1 MPWFR
6 RKINIEQIGTDA
18 DLVLFPDTN
27 FFYHC
32 HPVEQ
37 LDWSELKHVDD
48 VYLVVS
54 HPVQRE
60 IDGHKNKGS
69 DRRSKKARAT
79 ASRLL
84 KILRDP
90 DKEFV
95 ARESGPRVHLVVKKE
110 LKPSDKPDR
119 RLDMHERDDQ
129 LAAIAQQYA
138 STFKKQDVR
147 ILTLDSGP
155 VASAHMLG
163 LKEHV
168 IPKVWKLDPELD
180 VGEKEL
186 LRLTT
191 ELNRLKK
198 AEPSFEFAFADLRSD
213 SAVDTINIDVVHYDP
228 LTDDQVSAL
237 MDDIQSL
244 YPKATEFG
252 EKSKSPK
259 FPEDAYFSIGK
270 VWEPASDERIE
281 QYASDYDEWLEKCR
295 ILFENFNESLNRAQT
310 APGFFSII
318 NNVGT
323 RPAKDALI
331 EISVSDGMQLC
342 VPFYGDEDDKPA
354 TPVIPKPPS
363 PPDGQWVSA
372 LFGIDGEAR
381 RIIQH
386 DTRLVQ
392 DFLRGG
398 IHGTH
403 FHSPPLPD
411 ITRPKARDPN
421 GFFYKP
427 DRPTLPTKTVTLECA
442 QWRHS
447 IGPEE
452 FYAEFVVP
460 PDPTDF
466 DGAVTARV
474 HAENLS
480 DIVEKTIGVRIRHS
494 TASCLPTAKE
504 LIREARRNS
513 ET

>member
-1 MPWFR
+1 M
-6 RKINIEQIGTDA
+6 QVGTNA

-27 FFYHC
+27 FFYQC
-32 HPVEQ
+32 HPVEH
-37 LDWSELKHVDD
+37 LDWSELKDFND
-48 VYLVVS
+48 VYVVVS
-54 HPVQRE
+54 HPIQRE
-60 IDGHKNKGS
+60 IDSHKNKGG
-69 DRRSKKARAT
+69 DRRAKKARAT

-84 KILRDP
+84 RILRDP
-90 DKEFV
+90 AKEFV

-110 LKPSDKPDR
+110 LKPSDKPDP

-129 LAAIAQQYA
+129 LVAIAHHYA

-163 LKEHV
+163 LEEHV

-191 ELNRLKK
+191 ELNRLEK
-198 AEPSFEFAFADLRSD
+198 AEPSFEFAFADLHSD
-213 SAVDTINIDVVHYDP
+213 NAVDAINIEVVRYDP
-228 LTDDQVSAL
+228 LTVDQVSAL
-237 MDDIQSL
+237 MDEIQAL

-259 FPEDAYFSIGK
+259 LPKDAYFSIGK
-270 VWEPASDERIE
+270 VWEPAANE
-281 QYASDYDEWLEKCR
+281 QIDQYTADYDEWLAKCR
-295 ILFENFNESLNRAQT
+295 TFFEDFNEALNRTQT
-310 APGFFSII
+310 APGFFSNI
-318 NNVGT
+318 NNIGT

-331 EISVSDGMQLC
+331 EVSVSDGMQLC
-342 VPFYGDEDDKPA
+342 VPFNRDEDDKPV
-354 TPVIPKPPS
+354 TPVMPKPPS

-372 LFGIDGEAR
+372 LFGIDGVAR
-381 RIIQH
+381 RIAVMDLGLSH
-386 DTRLVQ
+386 

-398 IHGTH
+398 IHQPH
-403 FHSPPLPD
+403 IFSPPIPD
-411 ITRPKARDPN
+411 IARPEPRDPN

-447 IGPEE
+447 VGPEG
-452 FYAEFVVP
+452 FYVEFVVP
-460 PDPTDF
+460 RDLGEF
-466 DGAVTARV
+466 KGAVTARV

-480 DIVEKTIGVRIRHS
+480 SIAEKTIGVRIRCSS
-494 TASCLPTAKE
+494 TSCLSKAKE
-504 LIREARRNS
+504 LIRGAGRKD
-513 ET
+513 

>member
-1 MPWFR
+1 MQWFL
-6 RKINIEQIGTDA
+6 RKIKSEQVGANA

-32 HPVEQ
+32 YPVEQ
-37 LDWSELKHVDD
+37 LDWSDFKGFAHVY
-48 VYLVVS
+48 VVVS

-69 DRRSKKARAT
+69 DRRAKKARAA
-79 ASRLL
+79 ASRIL

-90 DKEFV
+90 TKEFI

-110 LKPSDKPDR
+110 LKPPDKPDP
-119 RLDMHERDDQ
+119 RLDMRERDDQ
-129 LAAIAQQYA
+129 LVAIAQQYA
-138 STFKKQDVR
+138 KTFTKQDVR

-163 LKEHV
+163 LGEYI
-168 IPKVWKLDPELD
+168 IPEAWKLDPELD

-186 LRLTT
+186 LRLRT

-198 AEPSFEFAFADLRSD
+198 AEPSFEFAFADLQSD
-213 SAVDTINIDVVHYDP
+213 SAVDAINIEVVHYDP

-237 MDDIQSL
+237 VDDIQSL

-252 EKSKSPK
+252 VKTKSPK
-259 FPEDAYFSIGK
+259 TPEDAYFSIGK
-270 VWEPASDERIE
+270 VWEPASDEQID
-281 QYASDYDEWLEKCR
+281 QYAGDYDEWLAKCR
-295 ILFENFNESLNRAQT
+295 TFFEDFNEALNRAQT

-318 NNVGT
+318 NNIGT

-342 VPFYGDEDDKPA
+342 VPFYGDEDSKPA
-354 TPVIPKPPS
+354 APVIPKPPS

-381 RIIQH
+381 RIAVMDMGLSH
-386 DTRLVQ
+386 DL
-392 DFLRGG
+392 LRAG
-398 IHGTH
+398 INQPRI
-403 FHSPPLPD
+403 FSPPIPD
-411 ITRPKARDPN
+411 ISRPEPRDPN

-427 DRPTLPTKTVTLECA
+427 DRPTLPTEKVTLECA

-447 IGPEE
+447 VGPKE
-452 FYAEFVVP
+452 FYVEFVIP
-460 PDPTDF
+460 RDLGELK
-466 DGAVTARV
+466 GAVTARV

-480 DIVEKTIGVRIRHS
+480 SIADRTIGVRIRRS
-494 TASCLPTAKE
+494 TASCLSTAKE
-504 LIREARRNS
+504 LIRDAGAN
-513 ET
+513 T